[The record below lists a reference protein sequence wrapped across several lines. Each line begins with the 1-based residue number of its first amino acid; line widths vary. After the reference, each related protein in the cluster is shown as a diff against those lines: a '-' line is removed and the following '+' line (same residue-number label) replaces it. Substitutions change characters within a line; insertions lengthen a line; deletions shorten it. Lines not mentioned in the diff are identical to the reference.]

1 MRKCYPL
8 KGVTVCYS
16 SQTGVGII
24 RMITY
29 DSGISWGVPMWG
41 GDRGQKIVGLRI
53 SVDGYL

>member
-1 MRKCYPL
+1 MCR
-8 KGVTVCYS
+8 S

-29 DSGISWGVPMWG
+29 DSGISWGVLIWG

-53 SVDGYL
+53 GVDGYL